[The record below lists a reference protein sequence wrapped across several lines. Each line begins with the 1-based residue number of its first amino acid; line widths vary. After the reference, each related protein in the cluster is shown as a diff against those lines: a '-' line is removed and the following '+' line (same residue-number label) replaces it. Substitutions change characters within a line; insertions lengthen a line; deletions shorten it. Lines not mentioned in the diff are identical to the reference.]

1 MKRDWSVVVLL
12 SLGVMIAYID
22 RTNLSI
28 ALASPDFKRTFA
40 LTDAQ
45 RGLLNSAFFWSYAAL
60 QIPAGFVTDRYG
72 VRWPY
77 AISFLLWSIFTA
89 ATAFSTSLWHLF
101 SCRVLLGVGEAIV
114 TPASLRWIATHIGER
129 NRGLAVGILFAGSKF
144 GPAVGADL
152 SVRLMHSI
160 GWQGMFLALGLGAL
174 IFLVPWFILVR
185 EDPPAS
191 PAARATASS
200 EFSLIWKTPAI
211 YGILIGTAAYNY
223 FTYFNLTWLPSYF
236 VERLGMTMSEMGLFT
251 TFSFLGIAAVSIGGG
266 ALADQMV
273 RRGGDSVAIRKAF
286 TIAGL
291 AIAST
296 EIFGTLTSS
305 RDAALAFAMIS
316 LAGLGLTTANYWALT
331 QTLMPGAAIGRI
343 SGLQNFASNIAGIIA
358 PALTGWLIQRTGS
371 YHAPMQAI
379 LVVLAMGIAA
389 YVFLVKRQYSPVR
402 GGILPNRA

>member
-1 MKRDWSVVVLL
+1 M
-12 SLGVMIAYID
+12 GVMIAYID

-28 ALASPDFKRTFA
+28 ALASPEFKRTFA
-40 LTDAQ
+40 LTDAE

-77 AISFLLWSIFTA
+77 GISFALWSVFTA
-89 ATAFSTSLWHLF
+89 ATGFSTSLWHLF
-101 SCRVLLGVGEAIV
+101 ACRVLLGIGEAIV
-114 TPASLRWIATHIGER
+114 TPASLRWIALHIPER
-129 NRGLAVGILFAGSKF
+129 NRGLAVGILFAGSKL

-152 SVRLMHSI
+152 SVRLMGGV
-160 GWQGMFLALGLGAL
+160 GWQGMFFVLGAGALVFL
-174 IFLVPWFILVR
+174 IPWFMLVK
-185 EDPPAS
+185 EDAPGRG
-191 PAARATASS
+191 AAAAVGGA
-200 EFSLIWKTPAI
+200 EFNRIWGTPAI

-251 TFSFLGIAAVSIGGG
+251 TFSFLGIAAVSIAGG
-266 ALADQMV
+266 ALADHMV
-273 RRGGDSVAIRKAF
+273 RRGGDSVRIRKAF

-296 EIFGTLTSS
+296 EILGSMTSS
-305 RDAALAFAMIS
+305 RDAAIGFAMFS

-343 SGLQNFASNIAGIIA
+343 AGVQNFASNVAGVIA
-358 PALTGWLIQRTGS
+358 PALTGFLIQSTGS
-371 YHAPMQAI
+371 YDAPMQAI

-389 YVFLVKRQYSPVR
+389 YVLLVKPEYAPGAARNAR
-402 GGILPNRA
+402 